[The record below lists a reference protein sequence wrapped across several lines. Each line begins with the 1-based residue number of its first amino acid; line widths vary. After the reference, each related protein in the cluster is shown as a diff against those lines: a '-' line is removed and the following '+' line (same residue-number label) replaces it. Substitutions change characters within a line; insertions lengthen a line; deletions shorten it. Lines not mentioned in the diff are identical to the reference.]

1 MPETQSF
8 DFTSGS
14 FPAGYDRFLAPRLF
28 EPWARLLIEEIAL
41 QPHERVL
48 DVATG
53 TGVVA
58 REAASVTVRGR
69 VMGTD
74 ISPPMLAIARR
85 KGSPEGASPIE
96 YVDSPAAPLAAPS
109 DAFDVGLCQ
118 QGLQFFPEPVA
129 ALEELRR
136 ALVPEGRLGVTV
148 WCALEECAIFHAY
161 QRGVARAIGEEVAAM
176 MRKPF
181 IWKSGRDLEH
191 MAAQAGFK
199 DVRVESRSLPLTF
212 EEGLEQAVD
221 ALWGTPMHDT
231 LNSYPPETI
240 HGIRAAVREALAPLV
255 QGPVV
260 TGPMKSYMLFA
271 RA

>member
-1 MPETQSF
+1 MAEPKSF

-28 EPWARLLIEEIAL
+28 EPWARLLVEEVAL

-58 REAASVTVRGR
+58 REAAAVAVRGR
-69 VMGTD
+69 VIGAD
-74 ISPPMLAIARR
+74 ISPPMLAIARQ
-85 KGSPEGASPIE
+85 KGSPEGAAPIE
-96 YVDSPAAPLAAPS
+96 YVDSPASPLAAPS
-109 DAFDVGLCQ
+109 DAFDVALCQ
-118 QGLQFFPEPVA
+118 QGLQFFPEQLE
-129 ALEELRR
+129 ALQELRR
-136 ALVPEGRLGVTV
+136 VLVPGGRLGVSV

-181 IWKSGRDLEH
+181 IWKSGQELEQL
-191 MAAQAGFK
+191 AGKAGFR

-212 EEGLEQAVD
+212 EEGLGQAVD

-231 LNSYPPETI
+231 LNSYPEETI
-240 HGIRAAVREALAPLV
+240 QAIRAAVREALAPLT
-255 QGPVV
+255 QGSAV
-260 TGPMKSYMLFA
+260 TGPMKSYLLYA